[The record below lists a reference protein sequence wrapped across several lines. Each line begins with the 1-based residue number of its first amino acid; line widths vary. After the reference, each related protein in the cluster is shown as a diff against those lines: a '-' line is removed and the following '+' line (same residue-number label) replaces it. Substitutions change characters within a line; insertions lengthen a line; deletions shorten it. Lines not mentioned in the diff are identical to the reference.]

1 MWLIFYISFF
11 EILLTYINL
20 YVNICLTTEW
30 GDTLKIKYTKS
41 FDNTRKKLKKYHF
54 EENKLF
60 DIIDIIKNSDTFNDL
75 LSNPI
80 CNMYNLE
87 RLKYDLNE
95 FYSFR
100 LSRSGGFI
108 RLIIYYNDQE
118 NAIYLVFISY
128 NHYNDFNKERVIYY
142 DE

>member
-1 MWLIFYISFF
+1 
-11 EILLTYINL
+11 
-20 YVNICLTTEW
+20 
-30 GDTLKIKYTKS
+30 
-41 FDNTRKKLKKYHF
+41 
-54 EENKLF
+54 
-60 DIIDIIKNSDTFNDL
+60 
-75 LSNPI
+75 
-80 CNMYNLE
+80 MYNLE